1 MVWDSLL
8 EKCIGERILLSHFR
22 EEKSVIV
29 IWISLGL
36 IGILRYS
43 TIFFHWYATVEV
55 TKSPSNE
62 KLLLSLAVKVVKVVK
77 GELEAWNMGHE
88 WFDFCIFDA
97 LGGSKSKF
105 QAGAFYRV
113 NFLFLLVEHSW
124 IRRVK
129 SFLINLEKNLS
140 WMLLWGTFAF
150 VALSCWE
157 ENYNFFERSTFSF
170 LCILPLQKWWKKDQS
185 SLFFFLSCLE

>member
-1 MVWDSLL
+1 MWLEGRLL
-8 EKCIGERILLSHFR
+8 EKCIGEERILLSHFR
-22 EEKSVIV
+22 QEKSVIV

-140 WMLLWGTFAF
+140 
-150 VALSCWE
+150 
-157 ENYNFFERSTFSF
+157 
-170 LCILPLQKWWKKDQS
+170 
-185 SLFFFLSCLE
+185 